1 MKPGRGWGLVLL
13 LLLGWTVAR
22 AAVPADLGEGL
33 AYVRLKVLPAD
44 LPAAPR
50 AGALAVDLRFLAATA
65 EQAAA
70 FGAWLGF
77 QARPGVP
84 LLLVA
89 NRETGEE
96 LRRVLAGPRPPAVV
110 LIGVPGPGFTPD
122 LEVTA
127 APEADRQAYAA
138 LEAGVALA
146 GLLADHPGKVRQD
159 ELSLRLGGES
169 PRPPAAPG
177 TAAASAE
184 PVVDA
189 ALQRAVHLHRAHRA
203 LRRG

>member
-1 MKPGRGWGLVLL
+1 MSTRRWWLVPGVLL
-13 LLLGWTVAR
+13 GLAVAR
-22 AAVPADLGEGL
+22 AAAPADLGEGL
-33 AYVRLKVLPAD
+33 AYVRLKSLPAD

-50 AGALAVDLRFLAATA
+50 AGALVADLRFLAASA
-65 EQAAA
+65 EQATA
-70 FGAWLGF
+70 FAAWLGF

-96 LRRVLAGPRPPAVV
+96 LRRVLNGPRPPAVV
-110 LIGVPGPGFTPD
+110 LIGVPGPGFAPD
-122 LEVTA
+122 LAVTA
-127 APEADRQAYAA
+127 SAEGDRQAYAA
-138 LEAGVALA
+138 GDRGVPWAT
-146 GLLADHPGKVRQD
+146 LLADHPGKLRQD
-159 ELSLRLGGES
+159 ELSLRTGGES
-169 PRPPAAPG
+169 GRPPAPEAGPAG
-177 TAAASAE
+177 AE

>member
-1 MKPGRGWGLVLL
+1 MRTGRWGVFVAGLL
-13 LLLGWTVAR
+13 ALALAR

-33 AYVRLKVLPAD
+33 AYVRLKALPAD
-44 LPAAPR
+44 LPPSPR
-50 AGALAVDLRFLAATA
+50 AGPLVADLRFLPATA

-138 LEAGVALA
+138 LDAGSTLA

-169 PRPPAAPG
+169 TRPPSPGAGPAP
-177 TAAASAE
+177 AE

>member
-1 MKPGRGWGLVLL
+1 MRTGHWGVVAAGWLALA
-13 LLLGWTVAR
+13 VAR
-22 AAVPADLGEGL
+22 AAGLADLGEGL
-33 AYVRLKVLPAD
+33 AYLRLKALPAD
-44 LPAAPR
+44 LTSAPR
-50 AGALAVDLRFLAATA
+50 TGPLVADLRFLPATA

-138 LEAGVALA
+138 LDAGSTLA
-146 GLLADHPGKVRQD
+146 GLLADHPGKARQD
-159 ELSLRLGGES
+159 ELSLRLGGETS
-169 PRPPAAPG
+169 RPPAPGAGPAP
-177 TAAASAE
+177 AE

>member
-1 MKPGRGWGLVLL
+1 MKRPRGWGLALL
-13 LLLGWTVAR
+13 VLGWAVAR
-22 AAVPADLGEGL
+22 AAGPTDLGEGL
-33 AYVRLKVLPAD
+33 AYVRLKLLPAD

-50 AGALAVDLRFLAATA
+50 AGPLVVDLRFLAATA

-70 FGAWLGF
+70 FGAWMGF

-89 NRETGEE
+89 NRETGPE
-96 LRRVLAGPRPPAVV
+96 LRRILAGPRPPAVV

-138 LEAGVALA
+138 LDAGSPVA
-146 GLLADHPGKVRQD
+146 GLLTDHPGKVRQD

-169 PRPPAAPG
+169 PRPAAPG
-177 TAAASAE
+177 AGAAPVE

>member
-1 MKPGRGWGLVLL
+1 MRTGRCWAVAGGVLAL
-13 LLLGWTVAR
+13 AVAR
-22 AAVPADLGEGL
+22 AALPADLGEGL
-33 AYVRLKVLPAD
+33 AYVRLKALPAD
-44 LPAAPR
+44 LPSAPR
-50 AGALAVDLRFLAATA
+50 AGPLVADLRFLPATA

-122 LEVTA
+122 LEVPV

-138 LEAGVALA
+138 LEAGSPVA

-159 ELSLRLGGES
+159 ELSLRLGGETA
-169 PRPPAAPG
+169 RPSAPG
-177 TAAASAE
+177 VGPAPAE

>member
-1 MKPGRGWGLVLL
+1 MRTGRWGVFAAGLL
-13 LLLGWTVAR
+13 ALAMAR
-22 AAVPADLGEGL
+22 AARPADLGEGL
-33 AYVRLKVLPAD
+33 SYLRLKVLPND
-44 LPAAPR
+44 LPSAPR
-50 AGALAVDLRFLAATA
+50 TGPLVADLRFLPATA

-96 LRRVLAGPRPPAVV
+96 LRRVLAGTRPPAVV

-122 LEVTA
+122 LLVTA

-138 LEAGVALA
+138 LEAGSALA
-146 GLLADHPGKVRQD
+146 GLLADHPSKVRQD
-159 ELSLRLGGES
+159 ELGLRLGGETA
-169 PRPPAAPG
+169 RAPAPVAGP
-177 TAAASAE
+177 TPAE

>member
-1 MKPGRGWGLVLL
+1 MKLRRRWGFIW
-13 LLLGWTVAR
+13 LLLGWAVAP

-33 AYVRLKVLPAD
+33 AYVRLKALPAD
-44 LPAAPR
+44 LPDGPR
-50 AGALAVDLRFLAATA
+50 AGPLVVDLRFLAAPA

-89 NRETGEE
+89 NRETGDE
-96 LRRVLAGPRPPAVV
+96 LRRVLAAPRAPGVV
-110 LIGVPGPGFTPD
+110 LIGVPGPGFAPD
-122 LEVTA
+122 LAVTA
-127 APEADRQAYAA
+127 SPEVDRQAYAA
-138 LEAGVALA
+138 LDAGVALA

-159 ELSLRLGGES
+159 ELSLRVGGE
-169 PRPPAAPG
+169 PARPPAPAAGPG
-177 TAAASAE
+177 AAE
-184 PVVDA
+184 PVIDT

>member
-1 MKPGRGWGLVLL
+1 MNLGRGSGLALLLVLAWAV
-13 LLLGWTVAR
+13 GR
-22 AAVPADLGEGL
+22 AAIPADLGEGL

-44 LPAAPR
+44 LPVAAR
-50 AGALAVDLRFLAATA
+50 AGPLVVDLRFLPATA

-110 LIGVPGPGFTPD
+110 LIGVPGPGFAPD
-122 LEVTA
+122 LEVLA
-127 APEADRQAYAA
+127 APDVDRQAYAA
-138 LEAGVALA
+138 LEAGSPVA

-169 PRPPAAPG
+169 ARPPAAPG
-177 TAAASAE
+177 TAASPAE

>member
-1 MKPGRGWGLVLL
+1 VFAAGWLALA
-13 LLLGWTVAR
+13 VAR
-22 AAVPADLGEGL
+22 ADGPADLGEGL
-33 AYVRLKVLPAD
+33 AYVRLKALPAD
-44 LPAAPR
+44 LPPAPR
-50 AGALAVDLRFLAATA
+50 AGPLVADLRFLPATA

-138 LEAGVALA
+138 LDAGSALA
-146 GLLADHPGKVRQD
+146 SLLADHPGKARQD
-159 ELSLRLGGES
+159 ELSLRLGGETA
-169 PRPPAAPG
+169 RPPAPGVEPAP
-177 TAAASAE
+177 TE

>member
-1 MKPGRGWGLVLL
+1 MKTRRWWGVAGGVLAL
-13 LLLGWTVAR
+13 AVAH

-33 AYVRLKVLPAD
+33 GYVRLKALPAD
-44 LPAAPR
+44 LPPAPR
-50 AGALAVDLRFLAATA
+50 AGPLVVDLRFLPATA

-96 LRRVLAGPRPPAVV
+96 LRRVLGGPRPPAVL

-122 LEVTA
+122 LEVAT
-127 APEADRQAYAA
+127 APEADRHAYAA
-138 LEAGVALA
+138 HDAGSPLA

-159 ELSLRLGGES
+159 ELSLRLGGETARS
-169 PRPPAAPG
+169 PAPG
-177 TAAASAE
+177 ADPAPAE
-184 PVVDA
+184 PVIDA